1 MTQELEEARTSHEVA
16 LEAQKQEAQE
26 QARAQATAEVAA
38 AETRAQETLKD
49 RCAELEKGHAESLA
63 SEVAAWQSKVAGLE
77 SQVASAN
84 EKMADSSAAA
94 AAATEEARTAMERA
108 NKLEASLEASQKKQA
123 DDLEQINERLRA
135 AMTRTS
141 EAEAQLTQA
150 QEAQRQAEEK
160 AAAAALEL
168 STNDTS
174 AAVAEALSRAQAEH
188 AGVVSALREEAAA
201 AQAEALSQ
209 AQAEHAGVVSA
220 LREEAAAAQA
230 EALSQAQ
237 AEHAGVVSALREE
250 AAAAQAK
257 ALSQAQAKHAG
268 VVSALRE
275 EAAAAQAEALSQAQ
289 SRGADQ
295 VQDQA
300 DHLSAVSSTG
310 NIDFG
315 GNAAGQSASDFFE
328 VAAAAVAADDLSQ
341 TLANQ
346 EVASLKA
353 ELEALQGQL
362 ALANQDAATVRT
374 QAESAAARA
383 IAAESQAHTS
393 AADFAALTEELANQR
408 AALAELRKD
417 AEAREA
423 ELAAQVEA
431 AASAVEEREA
441 EVAAKIASQEAQLVA
456 QAEELARFTL
466 QQQQGSEGGGEIAG
480 ERQRNKK
487 KTRPFVEFGVSDI
500 PFEGEG
506 DTIANSPFDSAPAAA
521 ATEASL
527 ATSTLSEPPAPQQPS
542 SYEEAEGE
550 ERRIDPRDGSGPWTL
565 AEFEAQYG
573 GLDEWQEAGAMAA
586 VAAAAAP
593 TPPDAS
599 ALFGD
604 GQGDGINGEGGAALL
619 PDNLAESVANETAL
633 RFNNNA
639 DNKSPPLPHPP
650 PLEVADSAAASFE
663 EMRIALVEQQQ
674 TVVADLEAQLRAA
687 EAAVEEHRLASQA
700 AEASAQKWQE
710 EAMQHVLALE
720 VSEGAEAKARAEATE
735 VKAELVKA
743 LKTRDNDGE
752 DDNEGQRGDGGVGGI
767 SLQNVASAQAEALAA
782 ARDELQEVKVALQEV
797 LRSHDS
803 GGRNDSDGEDNGVDG
818 GGVNPLSGVGTI
830 NNNGNDG
837 DGEGVEGGGG
847 QRRQFFEAM
856 WTATDPSFADAVASR
871 VASLAASAERKLDEA
886 AARGEATATRLAAI
900 ADRYEGGLSTT
911 HSFGSPN
918 QQSQAS
924 LGTSPAQREQ
934 STGTPMNSSDAMIQA
949 RRWQVKAE
957 ELEECL
963 AASEMAKENLTLS
976 LKEAQLAAS
985 KCHQDPENR

>member
-209 AQAEHAGVVSA
+209 AQAE
-220 LREEAAAAQA
+220 
-230 EALSQAQ
+230 
-237 AEHAGVVSALREE
+237 
-250 AAAAQAK
+250 
-257 ALSQAQAKHAG
+257 HAG

>member
-174 AAVAEALSRAQAEH
+174 AAVAEALSRAQAE
-188 AGVVSALREEAAA
+188 
-201 AQAEALSQ
+201 
-209 AQAEHAGVVSA
+209 
-220 LREEAAAAQA
+220 
-230 EALSQAQ
+230 
-237 AEHAGVVSALREE
+237 
-250 AAAAQAK
+250 
-257 ALSQAQAKHAG
+257 HAG